1 MTALESGARI
11 WASLAVTPEPVGERS
26 TSASAKTQ
34 TLRVGLPGSLSMPS
48 VRMVP

>member
-1 MTALESGARI
+1 
-11 WASLAVTPEPVGERS
+11 VTPEPVGERS

-34 TLRVGLPGSLSMPS
+34 TFFVGSLEKASFPS

>member
-1 MTALESGARI
+1 MAARR
-11 WASLAVTPEPVGERS
+11 AVTPEPVGERS

-34 TLRVGLPGSLSMPS
+34 MFLVARPFAPSPPS